1 MDSTLGRYD
10 KPLAVSRSVLRALIK
25 LNVLVGFLVLAL
37 LIASL
42 AAGPLMRVLGV
53 QPTADGETQILGM
66 RGLTFIGVLALLL
79 LHVVYTRLLAIVE
92 TVKAGEPFVAE
103 NAARVQTIAWA
114 FIGLEL
120 LHIGVHIV
128 LSIVAARSLTGMQ
141 NHDNDYHFSV
151 TGTLAILLLF
161 VLARVFD
168 QGARMRDE
176 LAAMV

>member
-1 MDSTLGRYD
+1 MNSRLGRYD
-10 KPLAVSRSVLRALIK
+10 KPLAISRAVLRALIK
-25 LNVLVGFLVLAL
+25 LNVLVGFVVLAM

-42 AAGPLMRVLGV
+42 AAWPLMRVFGV
-53 QPTADGETQILGM
+53 QPTADGATQILGM

-92 TVKAGEPFVAE
+92 TVKAGEPFAAE
-103 NAARVQTIAWA
+103 NAVRVQTIAWS

-128 LSIVAARSLTGMQ
+128 LAIVAARSVAGMQ
-141 NHDNDYHFSV
+141 DHDNDYHFSV
-151 TGTLAILLLF
+151 TRTLAILLLF

-176 LAAMV
+176 LAATV